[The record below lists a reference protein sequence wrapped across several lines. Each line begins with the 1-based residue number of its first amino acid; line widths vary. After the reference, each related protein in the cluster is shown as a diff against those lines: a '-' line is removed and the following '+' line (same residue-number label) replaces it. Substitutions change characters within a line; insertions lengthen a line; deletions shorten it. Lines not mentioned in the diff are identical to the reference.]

1 MTELNSDTDTVCQ
14 VRRWVIEAP
23 QVTCL
28 LLLLTLSLY
37 QSRANVLTVDTIT
50 IFLHVLSVAKGAIE
64 VVYF

>member
-1 MTELNSDTDTVCQ
+1 MTELKSGSRHCLPAG
-14 VRRWVIEAP
+14 RWVKEAP
-23 QVTCL
+23 QVTYL

-50 IFLHVLSVAKGAIE
+50 IFLHVLSVAKRAVE